1 MLRFSSGRK
10 SLGRQAAPTH
20 STSAGRA
27 DRTRRFPHF
36 ALGFDCGSRIPL
48 WSQDCGSRGEKL
60 HIYQGKNV
68 DHGWG
73 HIEVER
79 S

>member
-10 SLGRQAAPTH
+10 SLGRQTVPTH

-36 ALGFDCGSRIPL
+36 VLCFDCGSKTPNGVKAMGL
-48 WSQDCGSRGEKL
+48 AEKNSL
-60 HIYQGKNV
+60 YITEKMWITVGVKT
-68 DHGWG
+68 
-73 HIEVER
+73 
-79 S
+79 